1 MVIKKKVMNNIFSVS
16 RSAASV
22 DLALLIA
29 RVGIGVLMLVHGI
42 SKIPM
47 LSQSPI
53 HFYDFMGLGD
63 QVSLWLALF
72 AEIGCSI
79 LIIFGF
85 ATRLTVIPLII
96 TMFVAVFI
104 IHAEDPF
111 VKQEMGLHYI
121 LIYVMLLL
129 TRSEEHTSEL
139 QSRENL

>member
-1 MVIKKKVMNNIFSVS
+1 MIKKKDMNNIFSVS

-53 HFYDFMGLGD
+53 QFYDFMGLGD

-85 ATRLTVIPLII
+85 ATRLAVIPLII

-129 TRSEEHTSEL
+129 TGAGKYSIDYLISKR
-139 QSRENL
+139 

>member
-1 MVIKKKVMNNIFSVS
+1 MNNIFSVS

-53 HFYDFMGLGD
+53 QFYDFMGLGD

-79 LIIFGF
+79 LVIFGF
-85 ATRLTVIPLII
+85 ATRLAVIPLII

-129 TRSEEHTSEL
+129 TGAGKYSIDYLISKR
-139 QSRENL
+139 

>member
-1 MVIKKKVMNNIFSVS
+1 MNNIFSVS

-53 HFYDFMGLGD
+53 QFYDFMGLGD

-129 TRSEEHTSEL
+129 TGAGKYSIDYLISKR
-139 QSRENL
+139 

>member
-53 HFYDFMGLGD
+53 QFYDFMGLGD

-85 ATRLTVIPLII
+85 ATRLAVIPLII

-129 TRSEEHTSEL
+129 TGAGKYSIDYLISKR
-139 QSRENL
+139 

>member
-1 MVIKKKVMNNIFSVS
+1 MNNIFSVS

-29 RVGIGVLMLVHGI
+29 RVGIGALMLVHGI

-53 HFYDFMGLGD
+53 QFYDFMGLGD

-85 ATRLTVIPLII
+85 ATRLAVIPLII

-129 TRSEEHTSEL
+129 TGAGKYSIDYLISKR
-139 QSRENL
+139 

>member
-1 MVIKKKVMNNIFSVS
+1 MNKIFSVS
-16 RSAASV
+16 RSAPSV
-22 DLALLIA
+22 DFALLIA
-29 RVGIGVLMLVHGI
+29 RVGIGALMLVHGI

-53 HFYDFMGLGD
+53 QFYDFMGLGA

-79 LIIFGF
+79 LVIFGF
-85 ATRLTVIPLII
+85 ATRLAVIPLIM
-96 TMFVAVFI
+96 TMLVAVFI

-129 TRSEEHTSEL
+129 TGAGKYSIDYLISKR
-139 QSRENL
+139 

>member
-1 MVIKKKVMNNIFSVS
+1 MDKIFSVS

-22 DLALLIA
+22 DFALLIA
-29 RVGIGVLMLVHGI
+29 RVGVGALMLVHGI

-53 HFYDFMGLGD
+53 QFYDFMGLGD

-79 LIIFGF
+79 LVIFGF
-85 ATRLTVIPLII
+85 ATRLAVIPLII
-96 TMFVAVFI
+96 TMLVAVFI

-129 TRSEEHTSEL
+129 TGAGKYSIDYLISKR
-139 QSRENL
+139 

>member
-1 MVIKKKVMNNIFSVS
+1 MNKIFSVS

-22 DLALLIA
+22 DFALLIA
-29 RVGIGVLMLVHGI
+29 RVGIGALMLVHGI

-53 HFYDFMGLGD
+53 QFYDFMGLGA

-79 LIIFGF
+79 LVIFGF
-85 ATRLTVIPLII
+85 ATRLAVIPLIM
-96 TMFVAVFI
+96 TMLVAVFI

-129 TRSEEHTSEL
+129 TGAGKYSIDYLISKR
-139 QSRENL
+139 

>member
-1 MVIKKKVMNNIFSVS
+1 MVIKKKDMNNIFSVS

-53 HFYDFMGLGD
+53 QFYDFMGLGD

-85 ATRLTVIPLII
+85 ATRLAVIPLII

-129 TRSEEHTSEL
+129 TGAGKYSIDYLISKR
-139 QSRENL
+139 

>member
-1 MVIKKKVMNNIFSVS
+1 MNKIFSVS

-22 DLALLIA
+22 DFALLIA
-29 RVGIGVLMLVHGI
+29 RVGIGALMLVHGI

-53 HFYDFMGLGD
+53 QFYDFMGLGA

-79 LIIFGF
+79 LVIFGF
-85 ATRLTVIPLII
+85 ATRLAVIPLIM
-96 TMFVAVFI
+96 TMLVAVFI

-129 TRSEEHTSEL
+129 TGAGKYYIDYLISKR
-139 QSRENL
+139 

>member
-1 MVIKKKVMNNIFSVS
+1 MIKKKDMNNIFSVS

-53 HFYDFMGLGD
+53 QFYDFMGLGD

-79 LIIFGF
+79 LVIFGF
-85 ATRLTVIPLII
+85 ATRLAVIPLII

-129 TRSEEHTSEL
+129 TGAGKYSIDYLISKR
-139 QSRENL
+139 

>member
-1 MVIKKKVMNNIFSVS
+1 MNNIFSVS

-53 HFYDFMGLGD
+53 QFYDFMGLGD

-85 ATRLTVIPLII
+85 ATRLAVIPLII

-129 TRSEEHTSEL
+129 TGAGKYSIDYLISKR
-139 QSRENL
+139 